1 MPMRSYPART
11 PLRLVGSEPPV
22 TSIEL
27 QHYPMHQQAAM
38 LLAVLET
45 AAGGIALRCAD
56 PALAQSW
63 VTQLQSL
70 RQCLSRPSA
79 AIRVPVNC
87 GFDQLVGGVDM
98 AASLLRATRI
108 NNAGLLQ
115 RAAQSLLILPN
126 VSLHSRINLRAICHA
141 LDNRFSVSGAADD
154 ESVSGFIVAV
164 DDTRA
169 DPPDSSLTDRLA
181 FSLTLEAAMPQR
193 LGSAGTASLD
203 GLDDVLQVQPLDTK
217 RLAPALI
224 AARSGWA
231 KVGLC
236 SMQLQ
241 RLCAIAEAYGIH
253 SARAQIFCTRVARA
267 IAALANR
274 DTVTDSDTDQ
284 AMSLCY
290 SWRATAVPQQTESTP
305 EDDATDQRQQEP
317 QEQEPQEQE
326 PQPPQSQ
333 PQQESSGAKD
343 DEVKAGANKKDNEEQ
358 PDTAVASLPADL
370 LNALA
375 AAVAGRMQSA
385 GSTGRRGL
393 SVQSASRGRQIGTQR
408 YRAGTTQKIDLT
420 ATLHNAVPWQSMR
433 RAQLELE
440 TGNTDTRR
448 VFIQPQDIRAAK
460 YRQSTQT
467 VIVFAVD
474 ASGSTAAQRL
484 AEAKGAV
491 ELLLAECYVRRDQ
504 VALIVFQGARASL
517 VLPPTRSLVR
527 ARRELT
533 QLPVGGGT
541 PLPSAIDLAVELG
554 KDIQRAGHT
563 PMLCL
568 LTDGRAN
575 VDRDGIGG
583 RARATQQSLQAA
595 TLCSS
600 SGMQSLVIDT
610 SVRASRFAAQLAAT
624 MGGRYLALPRA
635 DASRISSAIG
645 NAAQSVNTSA
655 GASVSA
661 SARSGAA

>member
-1 MPMRSYPART
+1 MPMQPERPRAS
-11 PLRLVGSEPPV
+11 LRLVRSEPPV
-22 TSIEL
+22 NVIEIER
-27 QHYPMHQQAAM
+27 YPMHEQASM
-38 LLAVLET
+38 LLAILET
-45 AAGGIALRCAD
+45 AAGGIALRSAD
-56 PALAQSW
+56 PALGQSW

-79 AIRVPVNC
+79 MIRVPVNC

-98 AASLLRATRI
+98 AASLLQATPGRTRVYDK
-108 NNAGLLQ
+108 GLLK
-115 RAAQSLLILPN
+115 RAAQSLLVLPN
-126 VSLHSRINLRAICHA
+126 VSLHSRINLRAVCHA
-141 LDNRFSVSGAADD
+141 LDNKFNGEGDDPSVSGCVIALDD
-154 ESVSGFIVAV
+154 A
-164 DDTRA
+164 RA

-181 FSLTLEAAMPQR
+181 FSLTLEATAQQQHHSPR
-193 LGSAGTASLD
+193 LNEW
-203 GLDDVLQVQPLDTK
+203 DDALHVRPLDTT

-224 AARSGWA
+224 AARAGWS
-231 KVGLC
+231 KVSLC
-236 SMQLQ
+236 STQLQ
-241 RLCAIAEAYGIH
+241 RMCAVAEAYGIH
-253 SARAQIFCTRVARA
+253 SVRAQVFCARVARA

-274 DTVTDSDTDQ
+274 NAVTDADTDH

-290 SWRATAVPQQTESTP
+290 SWRATAVPQETESTA
-305 EDDATDQRQQEP
+305 EDEATDQPLQEP
-317 QEQEPQEQE
+317 QQQD
-326 PQPPQSQ
+326 SQ
-333 PQQESSGAKD
+333 PQDTRESHSQPQSPAEQD
-343 DEVKAGANKKDNEEQ
+343 DEVKAGDNKPNEDQIE
-358 PDTAVASLPADL
+358 TAVASLPSDL
-370 LNALA
+370 LSALA
-375 AAVAGRMQSA
+375 AAVAGRMQTA
-385 GSTGRRGL
+385 GSVGRRGQ

-433 RAQLELE
+433 REQYVRE

-448 VFIQPQDIRAAK
+448 VLIQPQDIRAAK

-474 ASGSTAAQRL
+474 ASGSAAAQRL

-595 TLCSS
+595 TLCGA

-610 SVRASRFAAQLAAT
+610 SVRASRFAAQLATT

-635 DASRISSAIG
+635 DAGRISSAISS
-645 NAAQSVNTSA
+645 AAQSVSARA
-655 GASVSA
+655 GAST
-661 SARSGAA
+661 RSGAA